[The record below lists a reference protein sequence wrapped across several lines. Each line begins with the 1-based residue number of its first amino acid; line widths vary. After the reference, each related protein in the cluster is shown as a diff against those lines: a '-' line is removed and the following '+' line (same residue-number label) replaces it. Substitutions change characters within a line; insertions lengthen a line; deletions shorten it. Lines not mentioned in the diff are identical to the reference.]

1 MAAISGLIR
10 VMERAA
16 RKAGGRLRRDFGEV
30 EHLQVSRKGPA
41 DFVSKADMRSER
53 TLYDELLAARPGW
66 GFVMEEAGV
75 IEGDPG
81 MPRWI
86 VDPLDGTS
94 NFLHGIPHFA
104 ISIAAQERRK
114 KMILLFCN
122 TSTVPVTLQAA
133 TVLLPKRIYT
143 LTGWLQPTSLKAE
156 KRRETHQFNSGKP
169 SDCDASNDASQNICA
184 PAGWGVAAIADFKVT
199 GRNCG
204 SSAGPASISGARCV
218 LVPGRVKGCGY
229 DGVWPAR
236 NCKGRGWVNWK
247 MKVALTRDVRVP
259 MARQSFAVT
268 SGDQASWTFPYTK
281 APLRVARWTYG
292 VRIDVIEG
300 DQKQSFDISHA
311 QEVVGPVKG
320 RLVDGVLG
328 ITVNDGDL

>member
-41 DFVSKADMRSER
+41 DFVSKADIRAER

-104 ISIAAQERRK
+104 ISIAAQE
-114 KMILLFCN
+114 
-122 TSTVPVTLQAA
+122 
-133 TVLLPKRIYT
+133 PK
-143 LTGWLQPTSLKAE
+143 P
-156 KRRETHQFNSGKP
+156 
-169 SDCDASNDASQNICA
+169 D
-184 PAGWGVAAIADFKVT
+184 
-199 GRNCG
+199 
-204 SSAGPASISGARCV
+204 
-218 LVPGRVKGCGY
+218 
-229 DGVWPAR
+229 
-236 NCKGRGWVNWK
+236 GRGWGDV
-247 MKVALTRDVRVP
+247 VAGVVYQPITDQTFWAEKSRGAWLQD
-259 MARQSFAVT
+259 AR
-268 SGDQASWTFPYTK
+268 
-281 APLRVARWTYG
+281 LRVSARSRLADALVATG
-292 VRIDVIEG
+292 VPFFGHGDVAEWSRIFGAIGPEVAGIRRFGAASLDLAYVAQGRFDGFWESGLSEWDTAAGCLLVREAGGFVSDFRGRSSPIHA
-300 DQKQSFDISHA
+300 DQ
-311 QEVVGPVKG
+311 
-320 RLVDGVLG
+320 VLAA
-328 ITVNDGDL
+328 NDALHSKLHKLLAGALR